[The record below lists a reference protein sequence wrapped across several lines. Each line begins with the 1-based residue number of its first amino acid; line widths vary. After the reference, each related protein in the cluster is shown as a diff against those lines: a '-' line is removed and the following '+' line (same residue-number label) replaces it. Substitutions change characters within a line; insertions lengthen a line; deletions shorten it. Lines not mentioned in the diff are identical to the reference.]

1 MRVNIDVI
9 SVNLIRI
16 TLPLVTK
23 NEQNNHDVDKKKK
36 RKRKKTTVYLQTAR
50 AYIFDDLSKRNYVVK
65 VLLDP
70 GSQQTYIS

>member
-1 MRVNIDVI
+1 MNKITMM
-9 SVNLIRI
+9 LI
-16 TLPLVTK
+16 
-23 NEQNNHDVDKKKK
+23 KKKK

-50 AYIFDDLSKRNYVVK
+50 AYIFDDLFERNYVVK

>member
-23 NEQNNHDVDKKKK
+23 NEQNNHDFYKKKK
-36 RKRKKTTVYLQTAR
+36 RKIKKTTVYLQTAR
-50 AYIFDDLSKRNYVVK
+50 AYIFDDLFERNYVVK

-70 GSQQTYIS
+70 VSQQTYIS

>member
-50 AYIFDDLSKRNYVVK
+50 AYIFDDLFERNYVVK

>member
-23 NEQNNHDVDKKKK
+23 MNKITMMLIKK
-36 RKRKKTTVYLQTAR
+36 RKRKKITVYLQTAR
-50 AYIFDDLSKRNYVVK
+50 ALIFDHLSERNYVVK
-65 VLLDP
+65 VLRDP
-70 GSQQTYIS
+70 GYQQTYIS

>member
-16 TLPLVTK
+16 TLPLVIKMNKITMMLIK
-23 NEQNNHDVDKKKK
+23 
-36 RKRKKTTVYLQTAR
+36 KRKKTTVYLQTAT
-50 AYIFDDLSKRNYVVK
+50 AYIFDHLSERNYVVK

-70 GSQQTYIS
+70 GYQQTYIS

>member
-23 NEQNNHDVDKKKK
+23 MNKITMMLIKKK

>member
-23 NEQNNHDVDKKKK
+23 MNKITMMLIKKK

-70 GSQQTYIS
+70 GSQQT